1 MSKKKKSK
9 SFLKLFG
16 ENMAA
21 FDAGKKK
28 AQEAEKKKDAEMAA
42 VRKEEEKLQ
51 KEFEK
56 KIEKL
61 SPEMQANIAASL
73 KRTRAR

>member
-1 MSKKKKSK
+1 MN
-9 SFLKLFG
+9 LLMRVFG
-16 ENMAA
+16 KNMAA

-61 SPEMQANIAASL
+61 SPEMQAGIAKQL
-73 KRTRAR
+73 KQQRDGNN